1 MRHKFTCISAILCQR
16 QFKKWWRLLQKI
28 FRILC
33 LVFCCWLIV
42 TTITLV
48 SASSRSIDA
57 VFVLGGSIRREI
69 YVAQQAKQ
77 NPQIPI
83 LISRGSPDP
92 CIWLIFQREAAQLQ
106 NVWLENCADST
117 FDNFYYG
124 IPILRRWGVHKVKLI
139 SSPSHFPRAKWM
151 AQILFGAHGI
161 WVEPEVVQE
170 KGRPA
175 NREYWWKTGF
185 DITRSLIWAVL
196 SQVSQPRCSNITK
209 LTDVDMQ
216 AWQHHGFKCERQGG
230 VGMRSRGAEGQGS
243 RGVGKGR

>member
-1 MRHKFTCISAILCQR
+1 MTHKFTHILSIFSGSQSR
-16 QFKKWWRLLQKI
+16 KKWQLLQKF

-33 LVFCCWLIV
+33 LLWGCWLIV

-48 SASSRSIDA
+48 FASSRPVDA
-57 VFVLGGSIRREI
+57 LFVMGGSIRREI

-83 LISRGSPDP
+83 LISSGSPDP
-92 CIWLIFQREAAQLQ
+92 CIWLIFQREAADLQ

-117 FDNFYYG
+117 FDNLYYG

-139 SSPSHFPRAKWM
+139 SSPTHFPRAKWM

-185 DITRSLIWAVL
+185 DLTRSLIWAVL
-196 SQVSQPRCSNITK
+196 GQVIHPQCSKVTK

-216 AWQHHGFKCERQGG
+216 AWERQGFKCERQGG
-230 VGMRSRGAEGQGS
+230 VGMRKEEQRG
-243 RGVGKGR
+243 RGVGEGR

>member
-1 MRHKFTCISAILCQR
+1 MRHKFTLTSSIFYQR
-16 QFKKWWRLLQKI
+16 KLHKWLQLLQKL
-28 FRILC
+28 FRGLC
-33 LVFCCWLIV
+33 LVLGCWLIF

-48 SASSRSIDA
+48 FASSKPVDA
-57 VFVLGGSIRREI
+57 LFVLGGSIRREI

-77 NPQIPI
+77 NPEVPI

-92 CIWLIFQREAAQLQ
+92 CIWLIFQREAANLQ
-106 NVWLENCADST
+106 NVWLENCANST

-124 IPILRRWGVHKVKLI
+124 IPILKHWGVHKIKLI
-139 SSPSHFPRAKWM
+139 SSPTHFPRAKWM
-151 AQILFGAHGI
+151 AQILLGAQGI

-185 DITRSLIWAVL
+185 DITRSLFWAVM
-196 SQVSQPRCSNITK
+196 SQFIHPQCSKVIK

-216 AWQHHGFKCERQGG
+216 VWQHQGFTCERQADLGG
-230 VGMRSRGAEGQGS
+230 RGQGA
-243 RGVGKGR
+243 GGQGKKK